1 MAPILSHSI
10 PIPSSMQANWQ
21 QMLNLLA
28 EVLKVSATLIM
39 RLRHHDLDVFCTS
52 VGSDNPYQVG
62 MTERL
67 GTGLY
72 CETVVNTRQILLVSN
87 ADLDPLWKDN
97 PDLELGMRAYCG
109 VHCNGQTVS
118 FLDLC
123 VSPIVKLASFLVPI
137 SN

>member
-21 QMLNLLA
+21 QMPNLLA

-97 PDLELGMRAYCG
+97 QIWNWACALTVAY
-109 VHCNGQTVS
+109 HCNGQTVS